1 MTIHQ
6 EIKKILQTQG
16 KSTVDENILPDL
28 IENITYWASELL
40 EKVTTLN
47 TDDKIQMNRVYN
59 RIRKDLIGETIKWLI
74 TYQNKGENVGYYM
87 QK

>member
-16 KSTVDENILPDL
+16 KRTVDEEILPD
-28 IENITYWASELL
+28 ITENISRWACELL

-47 TDDKIQMNRVYN
+47 TDDKKQMERVFN
-59 RIRKDLIGETIKWLI
+59 RIRKDLIGETIKQLI
-74 TYQNKGENVGYYM
+74 KYQNKEGNVKYWI
-87 QK
+87 